1 MSKRRKKKKRQA
13 GRQARVAR
21 RTETSPRTSPS
32 TSSSA
37 AVLEPA
43 PGTQSGAPW
52 EDFDAPFTRTQ
63 RLSVCM
69 IVRDEARVLRRAL
82 NSVKDVADELIV
94 VDTGSKD
101 DTVAIAEEL
110 GAKTSYFE
118 WNDNFAD
125 ARNYSMD
132 QATGDWLLILDA
144 DEEFYAPDQAKLLRL
159 IENPEVDS
167 IGLVLR
173 NLFPSP
179 ETQTD
184 ESLPNISKHR
194 HTANHLPRLLRN
206 KPEIRYE
213 RRIHEDISPGTVP
226 PERRYISDVSIYHYG
241 YCYQDDRKQRRSQ
254 RNQRLTGLYL
264 QENPTDPTAHFYVGS
279 THLAAGRV
287 EEADEC
293 FRTVLEHA
301 PRENDTYLHFRV
313 MALFHLSRN
322 AALRGDYATE
332 EKYSVEA
339 ILIEPEYLD
348 AWLRVGEAFFH
359 QDKFWMAERAFHRY
373 CALIANHQKNTPR
386 TRYTLY
392 QLGMEHMACYYLGRL
407 AEYRF
412 DWERAKTF
420 YLKSIEADPGR
431 AGLAHFYLANL
442 YARERN
448 YHKMDQHLA
457 KARKLVPEEVEKLLK
472 DKIVLPVCDQ
482 SDLGG
487 SPARDENS
495 RPDPTAAYA
504 RSLAKRLP
512 LEQSASKA
520 GPPGPEEKSP
530 PAHQPSP
537 IPHSPSIPASGLP
550 AVCWSGAFFE
560 SGDWAEH
567 SRDLLDA
574 ARNDLDLYLR
584 LTGHCD
590 PELPLSEEGANR
602 IRSLADRGEPDSQNY
617 VRLWDLPPSQ
627 IEELDSAARWNIAR
641 LDWPT
646 DRLPEGWQEKCQQF
660 DQIWAPSRHHR
671 KMLNDCGISSE
682 RIRVL
687 PGAVDTDLFS
697 PDRDLQPLPLD
708 CLDKFNFLTVFDWG
722 DACAWKLLL
731 RTYLTTFKPDAP
743 VNLIL
748 KPEVS
753 AGANTTQIEMEIV
766 SYLQDQGIDLVKSP
780 SIIFLA
786 HRLPREQM
794 AMLYRTADAFVLLGH
809 GGASSPH
816 LLEAMAMGLPII
828 ATRWGA
834 HLDHLSDSNAFL
846 VNLEQFG
853 KVELPGYAGH
863 RWAIPSEEH
872 LRVVLRKVSSDPG
885 TARALGRKARA
896 VAVRE
901 LDMRTAIYRMV
912 ESLREL
918 SGTDAPV

>member
-1 MSKRRKKKKRQA
+1 
-13 GRQARVAR
+13 
-21 RTETSPRTSPS
+21 
-32 TSSSA
+32 
-37 AVLEPA
+37 
-43 PGTQSGAPW
+43 
-52 EDFDAPFTRTQ
+52 
-63 RLSVCM
+63 M
-69 IVRDEARVLRRAL
+69 IVRDEERVLRRAL
-82 NSVKDVADELIV
+82 NSVKDVADEMIV

-101 DTVAIAEEL
+101 NTAAIAEEL

-125 ARNYSMD
+125 ARNFSMD

-144 DEEFYAPDQAKLLRL
+144 DEEFYAPDREKLLRL
-159 IENPEVDS
+159 IENPDVDS
-167 IGLVLR
+167 IALVLR

-184 ESLPNISKHR
+184 ESLPNISKYR

-206 KPEIRYE
+206 KPEVRFE
-213 RRIHEDISPGTVP
+213 RRIHEDVSPGAVP
-226 PERRYISDVSIYHYG
+226 PERRYVSDVSIYHYG

-254 RNQRLTGLYL
+254 RNERLTGLYL
-264 QENPTDPTAHFYVGS
+264 QENPTDPTAYFYVGS
-279 THLAAGRV
+279 TNLAAGHV
-287 EEADEC
+287 EKADEC
-293 FRTVLEHA
+293 FREVLEHA
-301 PRENDTYLHFRV
+301 PRDNDTYLHFRV

-339 ILIEPEYLD
+339 ILIAPEYLD

-373 CALIANHQKNTPR
+373 RSLLDNHQKNTPK

-392 QLGMEHMACYYLGRL
+392 QLGMDHMACYYLGRL

-412 DWERAKTF
+412 DWERAKKF
-420 YLKSIEADPGR
+420 YLKSIEADPDR
-431 AGLAHFYLANL
+431 AGLAHFYLANI

-448 YHKMDQHLA
+448 YHKMDQHLT
-457 KARKLVPEEVEKLLK
+457 KAHKLAPEEVEKLLN
-472 DKIVLPVCDQ
+472 DEIVMPVCDK
-482 SDLGG
+482 SEMGG

-504 RSLAKRLP
+504 RSLTKRLP
-512 LEQSASKA
+512 LEQGSSKA
-520 GPPGPEEKSP
+520 VPQGPAETP
-530 PAHQPSP
+530 PAHRPSAISHQPP
-537 IPHSPSIPASGLP
+537 VPASDLP
-550 AVCWSGAFFE
+550 AICWSGAFFQ

-567 SRDLLDA
+567 SRYLLNA
-574 ARNDLDLYLR
+574 AQNDLDIYLQP
-584 LTGHCD
+584 TGHPD

-602 IRSLADRGEPDSQNY
+602 IRSLVERGEPDSQNY

-627 IEELDSAARWNIAR
+627 IEKLDPDARWNIAR

-646 DRLPEGWQEKCQQF
+646 DRLPEDWQEKCQQF
-660 DQIWAPSRHHR
+660 DQIWAPSLHHR

-697 PDRDLQPLPLD
+697 PDRELQPLPLD
-708 CLDKFNFLTVFDWG
+708 CLDKFNFLTVFDWS

-731 RTYLTTFKPDAP
+731 EVYLTTFKPDAP

-753 AGANTTQIEMEIV
+753 TSANTTQIEMEV
-766 SYLQDQGIDLVKSP
+766 VGYLQDQGIDLVKSP
-780 SIIFLA
+780 SIAFLA
-786 HRLPREQM
+786 HRLPPEQM

-816 LLEAMAMGLPII
+816 MLEAMAMGLPLIT
-828 ATRWGA
+828 TRWGA
-834 HLDHLSDSNAFL
+834 HLDYLNDSNAFL
-846 VNLEQFG
+846 VNIEQFG
-853 KVELPGYAGH
+853 KVELPDYAGH
-863 RWAIPSEEH
+863 RWAVPSEEH
-872 LRVVLRKVSSDPG
+872 LREVLQKVSSDPSG
-885 TARALGRKARA
+885 ARAIGRKARE

-901 LDMRTAIYRMV
+901 LDMRTAICRMV

-918 SGTDAPV
+918 SGTDASA